1 MNLTSASNFKCIQ
14 RGLPSVFATF
24 CHAFMTFQLIPSR
37 FHGLYSSLTSVLR
50 QIPVG
55 AHLWCRRFFSILGY
69 NPSGFCTCQQLWMY
83 PERFTQ
89 RFCDILSR
97 FHDIPADSRQ
107 ISWVLQQFDHRFEA
121 NSSRFSPLVQAL
133 LQHFWVQFQCLWH
146 RPAILNAL
154 QEFTKRF
161 HDVLPRCHDI
171 PANSRQISW
180 ILPQFDHRFEANSGR
195 CSPLV
200 QALLQHFLGTIPVD
214 FALASNF
221 ECIQRGL
228 PSVFATF
235 CHAFMTCQLI
245 SGSFHGFCSSL
256 TSVLRQI
263 PAGFHLWCRHLV
275 TICGNSPNGFCICQ
289 QS

>member
-107 ISWVLQQFDHRFEA
+107 LSWVLQQFDHRFET
-121 NSSRFSPLVQAL
+121 NSSRLSPLVQAL

-154 QEFTKRF
+154 QR
-161 HDVLPRCHDI
+161 R
-171 PANSRQISW
+171 
-180 ILPQFDHRFEANSGR
+180 
-195 CSPLV
+195 
-200 QALLQHFLGTIPVD
+200 
-214 FALASNF
+214 
-221 ECIQRGL
+221 L
-228 PSVFATF
+228 PSVFTTF
-235 CHAFMTCQLI
+235 CHAFRTFQPNP
-245 SGSFHGFCSSL
+245 GRFHGFYSRL
-256 TSVLRQI
+256 TTVLRQI
-263 PAGFHLWCRHLV
+263 PVGAHLWCRRFFS
-275 TICGNSPNGFCICQ
+275 IFGCNSNAFGTGQ
-289 QS
+289 QV